1 MSAPMVL
8 IVESHPELR
17 RMLEESLRQRG
28 YEVASANDASEARGL
43 LRRRSADLL
52 IADPPSDA
60 REEKRQLAALCREFS
75 SVPSI
80 FVSTDT
86 FDPAIFTPP
95 LDGEAPRRLLHR
107 PFTLGELL
115 MLTRMLLPR
124 RDGDDDRSPVKPG

>member
-17 RMLEESLRQRG
+17 RMLEESLQQRG
-28 YEVASANDASEARGL
+28 YEVASATDAAEAREW

-60 REEKRQLAALCREFS
+60 REEKRQLEALCREFPR
-75 SVPSI
+75 VPSI
-80 FVSTDT
+80 VVSSDT

-95 LDGEAPRRLLHR
+95 HEGEAPRRLLHR

-115 MLTRMLLPR
+115 MLTRLLLPK
-124 RDGDDDRSPVKPG
+124 RDGGW